1 MTTEDTESRP
11 RLSDLYW
18 ARTEPENLDPPLTRA
33 EIAGIAVGIA
43 DREGLDAVTIE
54 RAATLLGTRA
64 TSLHEHIWLDCD
76 LVDVALDT
84 AFGEALP
91 PAGNSGDWRADLR
104 EIALRL
110 RAAQRRHRWFAAALH
125 ARPLFGPN
133 SMRFLDVAV
142 AALEAVVPDIT
153 EAMGYVSL
161 ISGYV
166 GGASL
171 ADAEEELS
179 SPGETDTWDHE
190 QVHRIVGQ
198 FLAGVIAS
206 GDYPAYSRF
215 LQAGAKHA
223 EIEEGFLLGLDCLL
237 DGIAARISGPRP
249 Q

>member
-11 RLSDLYW
+11 RLTDLYW
-18 ARTEPENLDPPLTRA
+18 ARPEPEDLDPPLSRA
-33 EIAGIAVGIA
+33 EIAEVAVGIA

-54 RAATLLGTRA
+54 RAGAVLGSRA
-64 TSLHEHIWLDCD
+64 PSLPHHIWLDCD

-91 PAGNSGDWRADLR
+91 PAGNSGDYRADLR
-104 EIALRL
+104 EIALAL

-125 ARPLFGPN
+125 TRPLFGPN

-142 AALEAVVPDIT
+142 ATLEDVVPDIT

-171 ADAEEELS
+171 TDAEEELS
-179 SPGETDTWDHE
+179 SPGEADTWDHE

-198 FLAGVIAS
+198 FLGGVIAS
-206 GDYPAYSRF
+206 GDYPSYARF

-223 EIEEGFLLGLDCLL
+223 ETEAGFRLGLDCLL
-237 DGIAARISGPRP
+237 DGIAARITGRRP